1 MIDLLSIETLET
13 ILLIM
18 DEIKNPTKDSN
29 FQKLKAKTS
38 IEIIGIAC
46 RFVTRDHE
54 LRTTTYERLVQQQIL
69 NLKAKK
75 ENIYA

>member
-1 MIDLLSIETLET
+1 MIKLMTIETLET
-13 ILLIM
+13 ILLVM
-18 DEIKNPTKDSN
+18 NEIKNPTTDSN

-38 IEIIGIAC
+38 LEVIGIAW

-54 LRTTTYERLVQQQIL
+54 LRTTTYERLVRQQIL